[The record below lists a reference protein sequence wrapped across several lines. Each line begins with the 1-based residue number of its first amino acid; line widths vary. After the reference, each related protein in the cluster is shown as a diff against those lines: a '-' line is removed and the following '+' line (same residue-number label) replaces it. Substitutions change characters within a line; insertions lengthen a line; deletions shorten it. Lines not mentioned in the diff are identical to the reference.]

1 MTLTATSV
9 RAEFERRSARADAL
23 PPSPILSFVSVLC
36 RAQAEI
42 AGALEASVAPWRT
55 GTFACPP
62 APGQARV
69 PVLHFQDLLPLI
81 EPFLRTIAEKG
92 PETLVEQ
99 ALIRLD
105 DDPDT
110 ALARL
115 MTYWRGDTTTRDDY
129 LSRAILR
136 PYAEVLRARGAT
148 LDRLHNPGHCP
159 YCGGPPIISSRREIP
174 DAAEAAM
181 RMLHCALCGLEWKFN
196 RATCPSCLEEKPD
209 KLPVYQSDAY
219 PIVRIEACETCG
231 RYVKSIDLSK
241 DARPIAEIDD
251 VVSLSMD
258 LWAVDEGLTRI
269 EPGLAGV

>member
-1 MTLTATSV
+1 MILTTTSV
-9 RAEFERRSARADAL
+9 RAELERRSARAAAL
-23 PPSPILSFVSVLC
+23 PPSPILSFIAALC

-42 AGALEASVAPWRT
+42 AGALEQSPD
-55 GTFACPP
+55 
-62 APGQARV
+62 
-69 PVLHFQDLLPLI
+69 LDHLLPLI

-92 PETLVEQ
+92 PEQLVEQ

-105 DDPDT
+105 DDRDT
-110 ALARL
+110 ARARL
-115 MTYWRGDTTTRDDY
+115 MTYWRGESTTRDDY

-159 YCGGPPIISSRREIP
+159 YCGGPPIVSTRREIP

-196 RATCPSCLEEKPD
+196 RACCPACLEEKPSN
-209 KLPVYQSDAY
+209 LPVYQSDAY
-219 PIVRIEACETCG
+219 PNVRIEACETCG
-231 RYVKSIDLSK
+231 RYVKSIDLTK

-258 LWAVDEGLTRI
+258 LWAMDEGLTRI